1 MKLLQEYFKLQKEIY
16 EYFGY
21 VEDWVKIPLDDCTD
35 YLWCISGDNEVVFAE
50 SEEDFKSGKYYGNE
64 IYRQRFLP
72 KWVYP
77 GSEYTMICVDT
88 HTDGNKFLSVF
99 DNSKQISEEK
109 LGELC
114 EDYELQ
120 D

>member
-16 EYFGY
+16 DYFGY

-35 YLWCISGDNEVVFAE
+35 YLWCLTDDEVIFAE
-50 SEEDFKSGKYYGNE
+50 SEEDFKGGNTYSNE

-77 GSEYTMICVDT
+77 GPEYTMICVDT
-88 HTDGNKFLSVF
+88 HTDGNKFISVF
-99 DNSKQISEEK
+99 DNSKQISVDKYEE
-109 LGELC
+109 LTE
-114 EDYELQ
+114 Y
-120 D
+120 